1 MVARGR
7 DFRYSGAMTGE
18 TVWLVI
24 QLGAALLLLVWAWR
38 RIDMTQLSKTYGSA
52 PPEEPCWTEQISTD
66 GRLSYGRY
74 GCYHADLAEMEARAR
89 KGEFDT
95 PV

>member
-1 MVARGR
+1 M
-7 DFRYSGAMTGE
+7 SGD
-18 TVWLVI
+18 TVWLAIGLGTGVSFVI
-24 QLGAALLLLVWAWR
+24 WAWR
-38 RIDMTQLSKTYGSA
+38 RFDVGALAVTRDRG

-89 KGEFDT
+89 SGEFTT
-95 PV
+95 PY